1 MPKKKDNA
9 EEEDRVFSKATVAA
23 VLGGQGGPYF
33 SAGKLERWSSPRSG
47 HGMLWQEWGL
57 VVLPPTIAA
66 HHAQLKMLW
75 TRSGNLVNVAWDKKR
90 ENERKGEG
98 RKKKKKGI
106 ALLSPWWCPLQAVL
120 AVQLRLRWSGGA
132 ARPDSKYCG
141 DSKHNLGSVEGALRV
156 TRRRDV

>member
-98 RKKKKKGI
+98 RKKKKKRN
-106 ALLSPWWCPLQAVL
+106 SPAVSL
-120 AVQLRLRWSGGA
+120 VVSSPGCVGSATEAAVVWGCCQ
-132 ARPDSKYCG
+132 
-141 DSKHNLGSVEGALRV
+141 
-156 TRRRDV
+156 T